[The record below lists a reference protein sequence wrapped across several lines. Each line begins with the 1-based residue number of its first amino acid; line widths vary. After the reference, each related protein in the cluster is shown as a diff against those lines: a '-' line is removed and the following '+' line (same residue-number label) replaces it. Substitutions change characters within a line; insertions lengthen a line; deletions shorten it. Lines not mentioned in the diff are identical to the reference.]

1 MGEVIVF
8 PWYMD
13 EFSGACRCAE
23 SLRTQYS
30 FTVSPP
36 GNLGRLSAQYY
47 SKSKID
53 KLKFALYFFF
63 AKGKMTILPNT

>member
-1 MGEVIVF
+1 MG
-8 PWYMD
+8 

-30 FTVSPP
+30 FAGSPP
-36 GNLGRLSAQYY
+36 RNLVSLFVQYY

-53 KLKFALYFFF
+53 KLKFALYFFCQ
-63 AKGKMTILPNT
+63 G